1 MIFYLT
7 FNDAPSG
14 IYSSQVIDVVKFLSV
29 EFKLSVRLVAFI
41 SIRGFL
47 TNRSKIK
54 QESKNAIVIPM
65 FPGVN
70 RWKFNVMTLKVLN
83 VIYRP
88 SAIIGRS
95 VLATLLALK
104 VRKSSTKVVYD
115 GRGAIAAEW
124 NEYKVVTDENM
135 VAQISNM
142 EKEAINKSDFRIG
155 VSHHLIAHWNDSFEY
170 NLPDH
175 VIIPCTLSR
184 VYENIVIS
192 KERISESRQLLGLKE
207 DDVVFVYSGS
217 IAGWQSFDLLFDFVK
232 PLLLKSESNKLI
244 FLSSLDKNITTLIDL
259 FPKQVFCKKVSPAE
273 VPNYLLAGD
282 FGLLIREFS
291 ITNQVASP
299 VKFAEYLACG
309 LHPIISENLGD
320 YSSFVKEHSVG
331 SLYKEFKTVEKPSLA
346 SKVKLNDIAMK
357 HFSKSSLFSEYKRL
371 IKEIA

>member
-29 EFKLSVRLVAFI
+29 EFKLPVRLVAFI

-47 TNRSKIK
+47 MNRSKIK
-54 QESKNAIVIPM
+54 QENKNAIVIPM

-70 RWKFNVMTLKVLN
+70 RWKFNAIVLNVLN
-83 VIYRP
+83 VIHRP

-104 VRKSSTKVVYD
+104 VKKSSTKVVYD
-115 GRGAIAAEW
+115 GRGAITAEW

-155 VSHHLIAHWNDSFEY
+155 VSHHLITHWNNSFEY

-175 VIIPCTLSR
+175 VIIPCTLNK

-192 KERISESRQLLGLKE
+192 NERIAESRQQLGLKA

-217 IAGWQSFDLLFDFVK
+217 IAGWQSFDLLFDFIK
-232 PLLLKSESNKLI
+232 PVLLKSKSNKLI
-244 FLSSLDKNITTLIDL
+244 FLSGLDKNITALMDL
-259 FPKQVFCKKVSPAE
+259 FPEQVFCKKVSPAE
-273 VPNYLLAGD
+273 VPDYLLAGD

-309 LHPIISENLGD
+309 LQPIISEDLGD
-320 YSSFVKEHSVG
+320 YSSFVKEHSIG
-331 SLYKEFKTVEKPSLA
+331 SLYKEFKTIEKPSLA
-346 SKVKLNDIAMK
+346 SKTKLNELAK
-357 HFSKSSLFSEYKRL
+357 QYFSKSSLLGEYRRL